1 MMDGALSHAWRSRW
15 KETGAPFSSTASAAE
30 LQDRVAA
37 AAMTARTGRELADCC
52 RLIHRV
58 AEATGVET
66 LALSARPMVRGAA
79 ELVLFQAA
87 SAVTLGEAL
96 RRIASSYNVLHG
108 GDFNRVERRAGQMVF
123 SIDDEAFPY
132 TRPRDG
138 LVHFTLEHAL
148 LFVHATACEIAG
160 GDLSGRIRGV
170 ATRRPEDEGAVA
182 GALGFSPEPVGY
194 GGRVY
199 ALAYDAALDNAP
211 ACRLQSAETL
221 HRRVLERML
230 SLLEGSGRPETPPPP
245 FRPMARE
252 VLQAMEDG
260 VVRQRDV
267 ARRLGVSV
275 ATLRRR
281 LEAEGTCYRLLHQE
295 VLNARARHRV
305 RLGADLAEVAEELG
319 FSDRRAFSRAFKDWN
334 GMTPSQYRCAGPL
347 AAGNDDAELART

>member
-1 MMDGALSHAWRSRW
+1 MMVMATSHVGRTWYEEAGAL
-15 KETGAPFSSTASAAE
+15 FSSTTSAAE

-37 AAMTARTGRELADCC
+37 AAMTARTGPELADCC

-79 ELVLFQAA
+79 ELVLSQAA
-87 SAVTLGEAL
+87 SAASLGEAL

-108 GDFNRVERRAGQMVF
+108 GDFNRVERRAGRIVF

-138 LVHFTLEHAL
+138 FVHFALEHAL

-160 GDLSGRIRGV
+160 GDLTGRIRSI
-170 ATRRPEDEGAVA
+170 ATRRPQDEVGA
-182 GALGFSPEPVGY
+182 GALSFSPQPVGY
-194 GGRVY
+194 GARVY
-199 ALAYDAALDNAP
+199 ALAYDAALYDAAVSRTHP
-211 ACRLQSAETL
+211 AETL
-221 HRRVLERML
+221 HGRVLERML
-230 SLLEGSGRPETPPPP
+230 ALLERPIDPTHRPPAP
-245 FRPMARE
+245 RSTARKV
-252 VLQAMEDG
+252 VLAIKEGALSQH
-260 VVRQRDV
+260 DV

-319 FSDRRAFSRAFKDWN
+319 FSDRRAFTRAFKDWN
-334 GMTPSQYRCAGPL
+334 GMTPSQYRCAGPP
-347 AAGNDDAELART
+347 AAGNGDAELART